1 MAVAQAAAIFHVFQT
16 AGTHPGR
23 KIMTG
28 GCACG
33 KVPCEA
39 EGEPGRVG
47 ICHCLDCRKYHG
59 APFHASAIYRD
70 HQVTITREAQ
80 LYDGRYFSDL
90 RLAGKSE
97 ARVSSRSR

>member
-1 MAVAQAAAIFHVFQT
+1 MA
-16 AGTHPGR
+16 
-23 KIMTG
+23 IMTG
-28 GCACG
+28 GCTCG
-33 KVPCEA
+33 KVRFEA
-39 EGEPGRVG
+39 QGEPGRVD

-90 RLAGKSE
+90 RLAGLQSE
-97 ARVSSRSR
+97 RRGGGSETRIVRRHQ